1 MKICIK
7 CKEEKELNQFYK
19 SVSSKDNYENT
30 CILCK
35 QIYCKKRHNNN
46 RSDINK
52 YHKIYYENNKEQ
64 HLKRTNKWK
73 INNKQK
79 YQEYLNK
86 YLTKYYHTNIQYKLR
101 RLLRDRIYKTIYN
114 KNITSKTKEL
124 LGCSFNELK
133 IHLEQQF
140 KPEMTWL
147 NHGQIWEIDHIKPCS
162 SFDLTDLEQQ
172 KQCFHYTNLQPLFKT
187 ENRQKSNKI

>member
-19 SVSSKDNYENT
+19 SVSSKDNHENI

-46 RSDINK
+46 RSDINE
-52 YHKIYYENNKEQ
+52 YHKIYYGNNKEQ
-64 HLKRTNKWK
+64 HLKRINKWK
-73 INNKQK
+73 LNNKQK

-101 RLLRDRIYKTIYN
+101 RLLRDRIYKTIHS
-114 KNITSKTKEL
+114 KNITSRTKEL

-147 NHGQIWEIDHIKPCS
+147 NHGQVWEIDHIKPCS
-162 SFDLTDLEQQ
+162 SFDLTNLEQQ

-187 ENRQKSNKI
+187 ENRQKSNKT